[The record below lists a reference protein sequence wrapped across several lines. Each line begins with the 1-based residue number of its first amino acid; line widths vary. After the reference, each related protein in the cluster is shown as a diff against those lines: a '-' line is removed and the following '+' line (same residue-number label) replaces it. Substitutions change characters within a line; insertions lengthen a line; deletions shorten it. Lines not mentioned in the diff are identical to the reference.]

1 MSRNFS
7 VPWEEMASGDP
18 APMLVTFFYRRRT
31 MQGPDT
37 LQRLEVSGQ
46 GEVAPA
52 DEILFDEPPK
62 PKPRN
67 GQATINLFW
76 LAVRAREI
84 PKEVAR
90 EIVAKHGGDFATA
103 LDSLTA

>member
-7 VPWEEMASGDP
+7 VPYEEMSSGDP
-18 APMLVTFFYRRRT
+18 APALVTFFYRRRT
-31 MQGPDT
+31 K
-37 LQRLEVSGQ
+37 Q
-46 GEVAPA
+46 GEVTPA
-52 DEILFDEPPK
+52 DEILFDEPK

-76 LAVRAREI
+76 LTTKSREI
-84 PKEVAR
+84 PKDVAL
-90 EIVAKHGGDFATA
+90 EIVAQHGGDFAAA